1 MVTELETTT
10 GVGATSRATL
20 DENFVEVTD
29 LGVTFDTGTGF
40 LQKRAEIV
48 AVDGVSFRIAR
59 GRTLGLVGGTGSGK
73 STVAHVI
80 MGMTPPTKGSVIID
94 GLRVGAVSG
103 RDRARLQRLVQVVLQ
118 DPYSSLD
125 PRLKVKDII
134 AEPLSLGMGARWS
147 RDRTAIRA
155 RVLELLGLVGLREN
169 RAERYP
175 HQFSGGQRQRIAI
188 ARALAPRPELILL
201 DEPTSA
207 LDVSVRA
214 QILTLLKRL
223 QEQLGVTYLIIS
235 HDLVTVAYLAS
246 DVAVMH
252 LGRIV
257 EIGPTRTMYRSPRHP
272 YTLELLASAPGASAT
287 FLTQPRPSGS
297 PADLPPGACRFAYRC
312 ALRTRLGNPS
322 RCVEE
327 DPPLVEIAPNHRAAC
342 HFPDDVAVMAD
353 ELKQEQ
359 DSATA

>member
-10 GVGATSRATL
+10 AVGATSRATL

-40 LQKRAEIV
+40 LEKRAEIV

-134 AEPLSLGMGARWS
+134 AEPLSLGLGARWS

-175 HQFSGGQRQRIAI
+175 HQ
-188 ARALAPRPELILL
+188 
-201 DEPTSA
+201 
-207 LDVSVRA
+207 
-214 QILTLLKRL
+214 
-223 QEQLGVTYLIIS
+223 
-235 HDLVTVAYLAS
+235 LV
-246 DVAVMH
+246 
-252 LGRIV
+252 
-257 EIGPTRTMYRSPRHP
+257 P
-272 YTLELLASAPGASAT
+272 
-287 FLTQPRPSGS
+287 
-297 PADLPPGACRFAYRC
+297 
-312 ALRTRLGNPS
+312 
-322 RCVEE
+322 
-327 DPPLVEIAPNHRAAC
+327 
-342 HFPDDVAVMAD
+342 
-353 ELKQEQ
+353 
-359 DSATA
+359 